1 MYKLL
6 TDLIWEVRQTRNEEG
21 EELRFV
27 CFGLQF
33 GSNEEE
39 LKENQGW
46 GSFFGCCCL
55 CMF

>member
-27 CFGLQF
+27 CFGLR
-33 GSNEEE
+33 
-39 LKENQGW
+39 
-46 GSFFGCCCL
+46 C
-55 CMF
+55 